1 MVPRPAGRFDS
12 ILNKRNLP
20 ATRTRWRAGIK
31 ERKGALQWVSEPYY
45 AFINVNLISV
55 VVEIDLYDRSSKIFT
70 RAKEAFRL
78 WDDRRRSQGVDEW
91 DVVCYVVNGAH
102 LFELFSD
109 TPLIL
114 DSP

>member
-1 MVPRPAGRFDS
+1 MVPRPAGHFYS

-20 ATRTRWRAGIK
+20 ATRTRWRTGIK
-31 ERKGALQWVSEPYY
+31 KRKGALQWVLEPYY

-78 WDDRRRSQGVDEW
+78 WDDRRRSQGVGEW
-91 DVVCYVVNGAH
+91 DVVCYVAKGVH
-102 LFELFSD
+102 LFKPFSD
-109 TPLIL
+109 IPLIL
-114 DSP
+114 DFP